1 MLLFDFYQRGY
12 SQNLSLAILKELHR
26 PALLMLRHRPES
38 RRDLPTCGPMARTD
52 HEPPAR
58 PMHLSSNY
66 VILYMEQ
73 CTKHISGW
81 FERWGVLWFD
91 RKIYS
96 C

>member
-1 MLLFDFYQRGY
+1 MLLFDFYQGGY
-12 SQNLSLAILKELHR
+12 SQNPSLAILQELHR

-38 RRDLPTCGPMARTD
+38 CRDLPTGGPMACTD

-73 CTKHISGW
+73 YPKTYKW
-81 FERWGVLWFD
+81 LV
-91 RKIYS
+91 
-96 C
+96 

>member
-12 SQNLSLAILKELHR
+12 SQNPPLAILKELHR

-38 RRDLPTCGPMARTD
+38 RRDLPTFGPMARTD

-58 PMHLSSNY
+58 SMHLSSNY

-73 CTKHISGW
+73 YPKTYKW
-81 FERWGVLWFD
+81 LV
-91 RKIYS
+91 
-96 C
+96 

>member
-12 SQNLSLAILKELHR
+12 SQNPSLAILKELHR
-26 PALLMLRHRPES
+26 PAFLMLRHRPES
-38 RRDLPTCGPMARTD
+38 RRELLTCGPMARTD

-73 CTKHISGW
+73 YPKTYKW
-81 FERWGVLWFD
+81 LV
-91 RKIYS
+91 
-96 C
+96 